1 MQHVS
6 EEILPGSNLH
16 VLYNSISFPDPNSK
30 VSCPYLMKS
39 TLDHAIAITN
49 WNFFFCVCEQTVRN
63 TSSLKSLVLED
74 QAVQI
79 VHDESE
85 LELAEEVGF
94 V

>member
-1 MQHVS
+1 MLLLLQI
-6 EEILPGSNLH
+6 E
-16 VLYNSISFPDPNSK
+16 
-30 VSCPYLMKS
+30 
-39 TLDHAIAITN
+39 T
-49 WNFFFCVCEQTVRN
+49 FFLCVCEQTVRN